1 MIAVT
6 EGHAIVGLCFLYL
19 DAAQASLDEVMVRTK
34 GSAMDTPTSD
44 EMENFGLTATTQSEE
59 KVIDDGRSTL
69 SAAAISGAVLGGL
82 LGVVRMLK
90 HSSKSSRIH

>member
-6 EGHAIVGLCFLYL
+6 DGHVIVRLCFLHL
-19 DAAQASLDEVMVRTK
+19 DAAQASPNEVMVRIK
-34 GSAMDTPTSD
+34 GSAASG
-44 EMENFGLTATTQSEE
+44 EMENFGLTAMTKSEE

-69 SAAAISGAVLGGL
+69 SAGAISGAVLGGL

-90 HSSKSSRIH
+90 HSSKSSGIH